1 MQMANHHKSSVLL
14 YLCLFITGIMV
25 IPLLVS
31 CGKSGVS
38 AGSNSNARMQIV
50 NLSPDIQPFNLYAFY
65 IKQGTN
71 SYSYPL
77 ASGYF
82 LINAIDTPYQ
92 IRTAQTTNGVTPTNL
107 LTLQAKLQPKVPY
120 TWFVTGLRNDSS
132 LTSILTV
139 DTGSLPHN
147 GRGKLRFINV
157 SPGTIGLDLT
167 ANSTVAF
174 KDVKY
179 TKVTDYIELTAG
191 SYNLNVAATNAPA
204 TVLAGLPNFTVLD
217 GKLYTMYFYG
227 LSNKT
232 DTAAYGANI
241 ILNSLPPGTTY

>member
-1 MQMANHHKSSVLL
+1 MTNNNKSRLLL
-14 YLCLFITGIMV
+14 YLWVFIIGILV
-25 IPLLVS
+25 IPMLVS

-38 AGSNSNARMQIV
+38 VGSNSNARMQIV

-71 SYSYPL
+71 AYSYPL

-82 LINAIDTPYQ
+82 LINSIDTPYQ
-92 IRTAQTTNGVTPTNL
+92 IRTAQTTNGVNPTNL
-107 LTLQAKLQPKVPY
+107 LTLQGKIQPKVPY

-139 DTGSLPHN
+139 DTGSLPAN
-147 GRGKLRFINV
+147 GRGKIRFVNA
-157 SPGTIGLDLT
+157 SPGAIGLDLT
-167 ANSTVAF
+167 ANASIAF

-191 SYNLNVAATNAPA
+191 SYNLTVAATNAPA
-204 TVLAGLPNFTVLD
+204 TVLSGLTNFTVLD

-227 LSNKT
+227 LASKT
-232 DTAAYGANI
+232 DTAAYGTNI

>member
-1 MQMANHHKSSVLL
+1 MTNNNKSRLLL
-14 YLCLFITGIMV
+14 YLWVFIMGVMV
-25 IPLLVS
+25 IPMLVS

-38 AGSNSNARMQIV
+38 VGSNSNARLQIV

-65 IKQGTN
+65 IKQSTS
-71 SYSYPL
+71 SYYYPA

-82 LINAIDTPYQ
+82 LVNTIDTPYQ
-92 IRTAQTTNGVTPTNL
+92 IRTAQTTNGVNPTNL
-107 LTLQAKLQPKVPY
+107 LTLQQKLQPKVPY

-139 DTGSLPHN
+139 DTGSLPPN
-147 GRGKLRFINV
+147 GRGKLRFVNA
-157 SPGTIGLDLT
+157 SPSTTGLDLT
-167 ANSTVAF
+167 ANSSIAF
-174 KDVKY
+174 KNVKY
-179 TKVTDYIELTAG
+179 TNVTDYIELTAG

-204 TVLAGLPNFTVLD
+204 TVLSGLTNFTVLD

-227 LSNKT
+227 LASKT

>member
-1 MQMANHHKSSVLL
+1 MTNNNKSRLLL
-14 YLCLFITGIMV
+14 YLWVFIIGIMV
-25 IPLLVS
+25 IPMLVS

-71 SYSYPL
+71 AYSYPL

-92 IRTAQTTNGVTPTNL
+92 IRTAQTTNGVNPTNL
-107 LTLQAKLQPKVPY
+107 LTLQGKIQPKVPY
-120 TWFVTGLRNDSS
+120 TWFVAGLRNDSS

-139 DTGSLPHN
+139 DTGSLPAN
-147 GRGKLRFINV
+147 GRGKIRFVNA

-167 ANSTVAF
+167 ANASIAF

-179 TKVTDYIELTAG
+179 KQVTDYLELTAG
-191 SYNLNVAATNAPA
+191 SYNLNVAATNAPT
-204 TVLAGLPNFTVLD
+204 TVLSGLPNFTVLD

-227 LSNKT
+227 LASKT